1 MFIEA
6 YQMIQ
11 NYQKAERIFAP
22 SNNIK
27 NTYGNL
33 EKFIIENFQIPN
45 NDLKRI
51 CQFIREDNN
60 LEKIIYDLPRLIQ
73 SEISYNRL
81 QIKFYDEFQDDEVVL
96 EITAFSSLNIENIL
110 KKEDEIIHRL
120 YENYSEKSADKIL
133 IFIEG

>member
-1 MFIEA
+1 
-6 YQMIQ
+6 MIQ
-11 NYQKAERIFAP
+11 KYQKAERIFAP

-81 QIKFYDEFQDDEVVL
+81 QIKFYDEFQDDELVL

-110 KKEDEIIHRL
+110 KKEDELIHRL

>member
-1 MFIEA
+1 
-6 YQMIQ
+6 MIQ
-11 NYQKAERIFAP
+11 KYQKAERIFAP

-27 NTYGNL
+27 NTYDNL
-33 EKFIIENFQIPN
+33 EKFMIENFKIPD

-51 CQFIREDNN
+51 CQFIRKDSN

-81 QIKFYDEFQDDEVVL
+81 QIKFYDEFQDDELVL
-96 EITAFSSLNIENIL
+96 EVTAFSSLNIENIL
-110 KKEDEIIHRL
+110 KKEDELIHRL

>member
-6 YQMIQ
+6 CQMIQ
-11 NYQKAERIFAP
+11 KYQKAERIFAP

-27 NTYGNL
+27 NTYDNL
-33 EKFIIENFQIPN
+33 EKFMIENFQIPD

-51 CQFIREDNN
+51 CQFIRKDNT

-81 QIKFYDEFQDDEVVL
+81 QIKFYDEFQDDELVL
-96 EITAFSSLNIENIL
+96 EVTAFFSLNIENIL
-110 KKEDEIIHRL
+110 KKEDELIHRL
-120 YENYSEKSADKIL
+120 YENYSEKSVNKIL

>member
-1 MFIEA
+1 
-6 YQMIQ
+6 MIQ
-11 NYQKAERIFAP
+11 KYQKAERIFAP

-27 NTYGNL
+27 NTYDNL
-33 EKFIIENFQIPN
+33 EKFMIENFQIPD

-51 CQFIREDNN
+51 CQFIRKDNT

-81 QIKFYDEFQDDEVVL
+81 QIKFYDEFQDDELVL
-96 EITAFSSLNIENIL
+96 EVTAFFSLNIENIL
-110 KKEDEIIHRL
+110 KKEDELIHRL
-120 YENYSEKSADKIL
+120 YENYSEKSVNKIL

>member
-1 MFIEA
+1 
-6 YQMIQ
+6 MIQ
-11 NYQKAERIFAP
+11 KYQKAERIFAP

-27 NTYGNL
+27 NTYDNL
-33 EKFIIENFQIPN
+33 EKFMIENFKIPD

-81 QIKFYDEFQDDEVVL
+81 QIKFMMNFKMMNWFWKL
-96 EITAFSSLNIENIL
+96 LHFL
-110 KKEDEIIHRL
+110 H
-120 YENYSEKSADKIL
+120 
-133 IFIEG
+133 

>member
-1 MFIEA
+1 
-6 YQMIQ
+6 MIQ
-11 NYQKAERIFAP
+11 KYQKAERIFAP

-33 EKFIIENFQIPN
+33 EKFIIENFQIPD

-110 KKEDEIIHRL
+110 KKEDKIIHRL

>member
-6 YQMIQ
+6 CQMIQ
-11 NYQKAERIFAP
+11 KYQKAERIFAP

-33 EKFIIENFQIPN
+33 EKFIIENFQIPD

>member
-6 YQMIQ
+6 CQMIQ
-11 NYQKAERIFAP
+11 KYQKAERIFAP

-27 NTYGNL
+27 NTYDNL
-33 EKFIIENFQIPN
+33 EKFMIENFKIPD

-51 CQFIREDNN
+51 CQFIRKDSN

-81 QIKFYDEFQDDEVVL
+81 QIKFYDEFQDDELVL
-96 EITAFSSLNIENIL
+96 EVTAFSSLNIENIL
-110 KKEDEIIHRL
+110 KKKMNLSTDYTKITQ
-120 YENYSEKSADKIL
+120 KSQRIK
-133 IFIEG
+133 F

>member
-6 YQMIQ
+6 CQMIQ
-11 NYQKAERIFAP
+11 KYQKAERIFAP

-27 NTYGNL
+27 NTYDNL
-33 EKFIIENFQIPN
+33 EKFMIENFQIPD

-51 CQFIREDNN
+51 CQFIRKDNT

-81 QIKFYDEFQDDEVVL
+81 QIKFYDEFQDDELVL
-96 EITAFSSLNIENIL
+96 EVTAFFSLNIENIL
-110 KKEDEIIHRL
+110 KKEDELIHRL
-120 YENYSEKSADKIL
+120 YENYPEK
-133 IFIEG
+133 

>member
-11 NYQKAERIFAP
+11 KYQKAERIFAP

-33 EKFIIENFQIPN
+33 EKFMIENFKIPD

-51 CQFIREDNN
+51 CQFIRKDNT

-81 QIKFYDEFQDDEVVL
+81 QIKFYDELVL
-96 EITAFSSLNIENIL
+96 EVTAFSSLNIENIL
-110 KKEDEIIHRL
+110 KKEDELIHRL
-120 YENYSEKSADKIL
+120 YENYPEKSADKIL

>member
-1 MFIEA
+1 
-6 YQMIQ
+6 MIQ
-11 NYQKAERIFAP
+11 KYQKAERIFAP

-27 NTYGNL
+27 DTYGNL
-33 EKFIIENFQIPN
+33 EKFIIENFQIPD

-120 YENYSEKSADKIL
+120 YENYSEKSVNKIL

>member
-6 YQMIQ
+6 CQMIQ
-11 NYQKAERIFAP
+11 KYQKAERIFAP

-27 NTYGNL
+27 NTYDNL
-33 EKFIIENFQIPN
+33 EKFMIENFKIPD

>member
-1 MFIEA
+1 
-6 YQMIQ
+6 MIQ
-11 NYQKAERIFAP
+11 KYQKAERIFAP

-33 EKFIIENFQIPN
+33 EKFIIENFQIPD

-51 CQFIREDNN
+51 CQFIKEDNN

>member
-6 YQMIQ
+6 CQMIQ
-11 NYQKAERIFAP
+11 KYQKAERIFAP

-33 EKFIIENFQIPN
+33 EKFIIENFQIPD

-81 QIKFYDEFQDDEVVL
+81 QIKFYDEFQDDELVL

-110 KKEDEIIHRL
+110 KKEDELIHRL

>member
-1 MFIEA
+1 
-6 YQMIQ
+6 MIQ
-11 NYQKAERIFAP
+11 KYQKAERIFAP

-27 NTYGNL
+27 NTYDNL
-33 EKFIIENFQIPN
+33 EKFMIENFKIPD

-51 CQFIREDNN
+51 CQFIRKDSN

>member
-1 MFIEA
+1 
-6 YQMIQ
+6 MIQ

>member
-1 MFIEA
+1 
-6 YQMIQ
+6 MIQ
-11 NYQKAERIFAP
+11 KYQKAERIFAP

-33 EKFIIENFQIPN
+33 EKFMIENFQIPD

-51 CQFIREDNN
+51 CQFIRKDNT

-81 QIKFYDEFQDDEVVL
+81 QIKFYDEFQDDELVL
-96 EITAFSSLNIENIL
+96 EVTAFFSLNIENIL
-110 KKEDEIIHRL
+110 KKEDELIHRL
-120 YENYSEKSADKIL
+120 YENYSEKSVNN
-133 IFIEG
+133 IFIFIVG

>member
-11 NYQKAERIFAP
+11 KYQKAERIFAP

-33 EKFIIENFQIPN
+33 EKFIIENFQIPD

>member
-1 MFIEA
+1 
-6 YQMIQ
+6 MIQ
-11 NYQKAERIFAP
+11 KYQKAERIFAP

-27 NTYGNL
+27 NTYCNL
-33 EKFIIENFQIPN
+33 EKFIIENFQIPD

-51 CQFIREDNN
+51 CQFIIEDNN

-81 QIKFYDEFQDDEVVL
+81 QIKFYDEFQDDELVL
-96 EITAFSSLNIENIL
+96 EVTAFSSLNIENIL
-110 KKEDEIIHRL
+110 KKEDELIHRL

>member
-1 MFIEA
+1 
-6 YQMIQ
+6 MIQ
-11 NYQKAERIFAP
+11 KYQKAERIFAP

-27 NTYGNL
+27 NTYDNL
-33 EKFIIENFQIPN
+33 EKFMIENFQIPD

-51 CQFIREDNN
+51 CQFIRKDNT

-81 QIKFYDEFQDDEVVL
+81 QIKFYDEFQDDELVL
-96 EITAFSSLNIENIL
+96 EVTAFSSLNIENIL
-110 KKEDEIIHRL
+110 KKEDELIHRL
-120 YENYSEKSADKIL
+120 YENYSEKSVNKIL

>member
-1 MFIEA
+1 
-6 YQMIQ
+6 MIQ
-11 NYQKAERIFAP
+11 KYQKAERIFAP

-27 NTYGNL
+27 NTYDNL
-33 EKFIIENFQIPN
+33 EKFMIENFKIPD

-81 QIKFYDEFQDDEVVL
+81 QIKFYDEFQDDELVL
-96 EITAFSSLNIENIL
+96 EVTAFSSLNIENIL

>member
-1 MFIEA
+1 
-6 YQMIQ
+6 MIQ
-11 NYQKAERIFAP
+11 KYQKAERIFAP

-33 EKFIIENFQIPN
+33 EKFIIENFQISD

-81 QIKFYDEFQDDEVVL
+81 QIKFYDEFQDDELVL
-96 EITAFSSLNIENIL
+96 EVTAFSSLNIENIL
-110 KKEDEIIHRL
+110 KKEDELIHRL

>member
-6 YQMIQ
+6 CQMIQ
-11 NYQKAERIFAP
+11 KYQKAERIFAP

-27 NTYGNL
+27 NTYDNL
-33 EKFIIENFQIPN
+33 EKFMIENFKIPD

-51 CQFIREDNN
+51 CQFIRKDNT

-81 QIKFYDEFQDDEVVL
+81 QIKFYDEFQDDELVL
-96 EITAFSSLNIENIL
+96 EVTAFSSLNIENIL
-110 KKEDEIIHRL
+110 KKEDELIHRL
-120 YENYSEKSADKIL
+120 YENYSEKSVNKIL

>member
-1 MFIEA
+1 
-6 YQMIQ
+6 MIQ
-11 NYQKAERIFAP
+11 KYQKAERIFAP

-27 NTYGNL
+27 NTYDNL
-33 EKFIIENFQIPN
+33 EKFMIENFQIPD

-81 QIKFYDEFQDDEVVL
+81 QIKFYDEFQDDELVL
-96 EITAFSSLNIENIL
+96 EVTAFSSLNIENIL
-110 KKEDEIIHRL
+110 KKEDELIHRL
-120 YENYSEKSADKIL
+120 YENYSEKSVDKIL

>member
-1 MFIEA
+1 
-6 YQMIQ
+6 MIQ
-11 NYQKAERIFAP
+11 KYQKAERIFAP

-27 NTYGNL
+27 NTYDNL
-33 EKFIIENFQIPN
+33 EKFMIENFKIPD

-51 CQFIREDNN
+51 CQFIRKDSN

-81 QIKFYDEFQDDEVVL
+81 QIKFYDEFQDDELVL
-96 EITAFSSLNIENIL
+96 EVTAFSSLNIENIL

>member
-1 MFIEA
+1 
-6 YQMIQ
+6 MIQ
-11 NYQKAERIFAP
+11 KYQKAERIFIP

-27 NTYGNL
+27 NTYDNL
-33 EKFIIENFQIPN
+33 EKFMIENFQIPD

-51 CQFIREDNN
+51 CQFIRKDNT

-81 QIKFYDEFQDDEVVL
+81 QIKFYDEFQDDELVL
-96 EITAFSSLNIENIL
+96 EVTAFSSLNIENIL
-110 KKEDEIIHRL
+110 KKEDELIHRL
-120 YENYSEKSADKIL
+120 YENYPEKSVNKIL

>member
-1 MFIEA
+1 
-6 YQMIQ
+6 MIQ
-11 NYQKAERIFAP
+11 KYQKAERIFAP

-27 NTYGNL
+27 NTYDNL
-33 EKFIIENFQIPN
+33 EKFMIENFQIPD

-51 CQFIREDNN
+51 CQFIRKDNT

-81 QIKFYDEFQDDEVVL
+81 QIKFYDEFQDDELVL
-96 EITAFSSLNIENIL
+96 EVTAFSSLNIENIL
-110 KKEDEIIHRL
+110 KKEDELIHRL

-133 IFIEG
+133 IFIEGII

>member
-1 MFIEA
+1 
-6 YQMIQ
+6 MIQ
-11 NYQKAERIFAP
+11 KYQKAERIFAP

-33 EKFIIENFQIPN
+33 EKFIIENFQIPD

-81 QIKFYDEFQDDEVVL
+81 QIKFYDEFQDDELVL
-96 EITAFSSLNIENIL
+96 EVTAFSSLNIENIL

-120 YENYSEKSADKIL
+120 YENYSEKSVNKIL

>member
-1 MFIEA
+1 
-6 YQMIQ
+6 MIQ
-11 NYQKAERIFAP
+11 KYQKAERIFAP

-81 QIKFYDEFQDDEVVL
+81 RIKFYDEFQDDEVVL

-133 IFIEG
+133 IFIEGII

>member
-1 MFIEA
+1 
-6 YQMIQ
+6 MIQ
-11 NYQKAERIFAP
+11 KYQKAKRIFAP

-33 EKFIIENFQIPN
+33 EKFIIENFQIPD

-120 YENYSEKSADKIL
+120 YKNYSEKSADKIL

>member
-1 MFIEA
+1 
-6 YQMIQ
+6 MIQ
-11 NYQKAERIFAP
+11 KYQKAERIFAP

-81 QIKFYDEFQDDEVVL
+81 QIKFYDEFQDDELIL
-96 EITAFSSLNIENIL
+96 EVTAFSSLNIENIL
-110 KKEDEIIHRL
+110 KKEDELIHRL

>member
-1 MFIEA
+1 
-6 YQMIQ
+6 MIQ
-11 NYQKAERIFAP
+11 KYQKAERIFAP

-33 EKFIIENFQIPN
+33 EKFMIENFQIPD

-51 CQFIREDNN
+51 CQFIRKENT

-81 QIKFYDEFQDDEVVL
+81 QIKFYDEFQDDELVL
-96 EITAFSSLNIENIL
+96 EVTAFFSLNIENIL
-110 KKEDEIIHRL
+110 KKEDELIHRL
-120 YENYSEKSADKIL
+120 YENYSEKSVNKIL